1 MMNKYELNELAK
13 DILREYKKELE
24 EHLKRER
31 KQRLDNSEPAL
42 ARWRGGFYDAIEGYL
57 KKKNIEIS
65 QFEKEDLAILL
76 AMNAIIYEGK
86 EVE

>member
-1 MMNKYELNELAK
+1 MMSKYELNELAK

-31 KQRLDNSEPAL
+31 NQGFDNSEAAL
-42 ARWRGGFYDAIEGYL
+42 ARWRGGFYNAIERYL